1 MIGRTNA
8 AVGTVKNPYIAKS
21 EAEMAKYCDAKYA
34 GAFVKFLDPAYYFSV
49 PKTFECGIFGTT
61 SSGDFNSRIDF
72 IFDNRREVKEIEE
85 ILDKIIIE
93 SDKLI
98 LLTTLTYVN
107 GKNETSICKIYGC
120 KSSTTNSKG
129 IYAEY
134 PRSGSSDRYLMWQ
147 KGLTTNI
154 NDSVLTF
161 FIDQGMN
168 YTDFN
173 NAEKQE
179 LLKLIAPNEGWLYPL
194 TDNYI
199 NNDNNVD
206 YMGISM
212 FALTILGYNE
222 NRNITITQMLPGAEK
237 LYVMP
242 GLSSKYLDGHCYRIE
257 QTGVATKYSATS
269 PFSVG
274 DNLAGAS
281 FNINTALGIEEVVN
295 ILETVPW
302 DDGMVSTHD
311 GWYSYYNIFNNPPDF
326 GESTYTGT
334 GKFDE
339 SDQVNR
345 GLMGIVFMKL
355 VTDKVS
361 YVIASMGYNGDKN
374 FIWSN
379 SPDFEGG
386 GQIGWYSTSGVFAAS
401 WQGVT
406 QDAKITRINNPEI
419 LNQLISK
426 TTFNSEG
433 IKPVYKAILY
443 NEDGKASPLGIPVGA
458 IHESSDREINN
469 VLSQRENLGKIY
481 KYCGYSQGKY
491 VTNNYYIVE
500 EVTE

>member
-34 GAFVKFLDPAYYFSV
+34 GAFVKFLDPAYNFSV

-61 SSGDFNSRIDF
+61 SSGDMNAEIDF
-72 IFDNRREVKEIEE
+72 IFDNRRGIKEVEE
-85 ILDKIIIE
+85 ILDNIVVE
-93 SDKLI
+93 NDQ
-98 LLTTLTYVN
+98 LLLFTTLTYVN
-107 GKNETSICKIYGC
+107 GNNETVTCKIYGC
-120 KSSTTNSKG
+120 KSSTTNAKS

-134 PRSGSSDRYLMWQ
+134 LRNSKVDRYLMWQ
-147 KGLTTNI
+147 KGLTDI
-154 NDSVLTF
+154 NDSILTF
-161 FIDQGMN
+161 FIDQGIN
-168 YTDFN
+168 YTDLSDV
-173 NAEKQE
+173 EKQE

-194 TDNYI
+194 TDGFFNS
-199 NNDNNVD
+199 NKD
-206 YMGISM
+206 YMGITM
-212 FALTILGYNE
+212 FASTLVFYNE

-257 QTGVATKYSATS
+257 QTGVATKYSAAS
-269 PFSVG
+269 PFSIG

-281 FNINTALGIEEVVN
+281 FNINTALGVEEVVN

-339 SDQVNR
+339 SDQFFR

-355 VTDKVS
+355 VTDGVS
-361 YVIASMGYNGDKN
+361 YAIASMGYNGNKN
-374 FIWSN
+374 FIWTN
-379 SPDFEGG
+379 NPDFEGG

-401 WQGVT
+401 WEGVT
-406 QDAKITRINNPEI
+406 QDAKITQINNPDI

-443 NEDGKASPLGIPVGA
+443 NEDGKASPLGVPVGA
-458 IHESSDREINN
+458 IYKSSDLEINS

-491 VTNNYYIVE
+491 ITGNYYIVE

>member
-34 GAFVKFLDPAYYFSV
+34 GAFVKFLDPAYNFSV

-61 SSGDFNSRIDF
+61 SSGDMNAEIDF
-72 IFDNRREVKEIEE
+72 IFDNRRGIKEVEE
-85 ILDKIIIE
+85 ILDNIVIE
-93 SDKLI
+93 SDQLL

-107 GKNETSICKIYGC
+107 AAKETETCKIYGC
-120 KSSTTNSKG
+120 KSSTTNAKV

-134 PRSGSSDRYLMWQ
+134 PRNSKVDRYLMWQ
-147 KGLTTNI
+147 KGLTDI
-154 NDSVLTF
+154 NDSILTF
-161 FIDQGMN
+161 FIDQGTN
-168 YTDFN
+168 YTDFSD
-173 NAEKQE
+173 AEKQE
-179 LLKLIAPNEGWLYPL
+179 ILGLIAPNEGWLYPL
-194 TDNYI
+194 TDGFFNS
-199 NNDNNVD
+199 NKD

-212 FALTILGYNE
+212 FALTLVFYNE

-281 FNINTALGIEEVVN
+281 FNINTALGVEEVVN

-302 DDGMVSTHD
+302 DDGLVVTHD
-311 GWYSYYNIFNNPPDF
+311 GWYSNYNIFNNPPDF

-339 SDQVNR
+339 SDQFNR

-361 YVIASMGYNGDKN
+361 YVIGSMGYNGDKS

-406 QDAKITRINNPEI
+406 QDAKITQINNPEI

-443 NEDGKASPLGIPVGA
+443 NEDGKATPLGVPVGA
-458 IHESSDREINN
+458 VYKSSDLEINS

>member
-34 GAFVKFLDPAYYFSV
+34 GAFVKFLDPAYNFSV

-85 ILDKIIIE
+85 ILDKIIVE
-93 SDKLI
+93 SDKLV

-107 GKNETSICKIYGC
+107 GKNETSTCKIYGC

-134 PRSGSSDRYLMWQ
+134 PRDTSFDRYLMWQ

-154 NDSVLTF
+154 NDGILTF
-161 FIDQGMN
+161 FIDQGRN
-168 YTDFN
+168 YTDLN

-179 LLKLIAPNEGWLYPL
+179 ILKLIAPNEGWLYPL
-194 TDNYI
+194 TGNFI
-199 NNDNNVD
+199 NNNDD
-206 YMGISM
+206 YMGITM
-212 FALTILGYNE
+212 FALTLVAYNE
-222 NRNITITQMLPGAEK
+222 NRDITITQMLSGAEK

-257 QTGVATKYSATS
+257 QTGVATKYSAAS

-281 FNINTALGIEEVVN
+281 FNINTALGVEEVIN

-311 GWYSYYNIFNNPPDF
+311 GWYSNYNIFNNPPDF

-339 SDQVNR
+339 SDQYIK

-361 YVIASMGYNGDKN
+361 YVIASMGYNGDKS

-386 GQIGWYSTSGVFAAS
+386 GQIGWYSTSGIFAAS
-401 WQGVT
+401 GEGVT
-406 QDAKITRINNPEI
+406 QDAKVTQINNPEI

-433 IKPVYKAILY
+433 IKPVYKPILY
-443 NEDGKASPLGIPVGA
+443 NEDGKASPLGVPVGA
-458 IHESSDREINN
+458 VHQSSDFEINS

>member
-34 GAFVKFLDPAYYFSV
+34 GAFVKFLDPAYNFSV

-61 SSGDFNSRIDF
+61 SSGDMNAEIDF
-72 IFDNRREVKEIEE
+72 IFDNRRGIKEVEE
-85 ILDKIIIE
+85 ILDNIVVE
-93 SDKLI
+93 NDQLL

-107 GKNETSICKIYGC
+107 GNNETVTCKIYGY
-120 KSSTTNSKG
+120 KSSTTNAKS

-134 PRSGSSDRYLMWQ
+134 LRNSKVDRYLMWQ
-147 KGLTTNI
+147 KGLTDI
-154 NDSVLTF
+154 NDSILTF
-161 FIDQGMN
+161 FIDQGIN
-168 YTDFN
+168 YTDLSDV
-173 NAEKQE
+173 EKQE

-194 TDNYI
+194 TDGFFNS
-199 NNDNNVD
+199 NKD
-206 YMGISM
+206 YMGITM
-212 FALTILGYNE
+212 FALTLVFYNE

-257 QTGVATKYSATS
+257 QTGVATKYSAAS
-269 PFSVG
+269 PFSIG

-281 FNINTALGIEEVVN
+281 FNINTALGVEEVVN

-339 SDQVNR
+339 SDQFFR

-355 VTDKVS
+355 VTNGVS
-361 YVIASMGYNGDKN
+361 YAIASMGYNGNKN
-374 FIWSN
+374 FIWTN
-379 SPDFEGG
+379 NPDFEGG
-386 GQIGWYSTSGVFAAS
+386 GQVGWYSTNGVFATS
-401 WQGVT
+401 VEGVT

-443 NEDGKASPLGIPVGA
+443 NEDGKASPLGVPVGA
-458 IHESSDREINN
+458 IYKSSDLEINS